1 MTNARLNR
9 IRRGEIE
16 PRPYRLDELRAHHQ
30 GRNARQALVICALA
44 GFSVLVSLV
53 LAADT
58 ENPPAVN
65 PVALS
70 EGH

>member
-9 IRRGEIE
+9 IRRGEVE
-16 PRPYRLDELRAHHQ
+16 PRPYRLDELRAYHQ
-30 GRNARQALVICALA
+30 GRNARQALVICALG